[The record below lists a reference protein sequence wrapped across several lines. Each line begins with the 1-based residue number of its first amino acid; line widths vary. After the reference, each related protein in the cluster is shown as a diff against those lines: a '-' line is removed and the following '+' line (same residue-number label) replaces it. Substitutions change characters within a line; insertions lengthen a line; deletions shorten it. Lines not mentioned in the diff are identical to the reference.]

1 MSKRMFN
8 LLLAVLMVV
17 AVVFGPM
24 ANTVSAADEDA
35 NKWTLVEFTWEQLQ
49 YNKSI
54 AEEKA
59 YALVGSGKG
68 DDVFTEFAPD
78 EVFYSK
84 RFEAVLQELKAQA
97 NAEKQ
102 TAGISLVQ
110 IKGEP
115 AAFTFKTGSEN
126 EATFTKI
133 AFNGQEVAKVE
144 GDSAFIIAS
153 WSLDNYKAEP
163 AADDATLYLYHE
175 DGCMNGEGVKR
186 ELCNGCGLV
195 TVHEMLSFCGHSSC
209 VEAKHEPA
217 MCGEEGHKACYDRH
231 GYARCG
237 LKGHHVCTGVH
248 DNAACQVKNHYVCDG
263 KKHTACPGCGKLQ
276 CAKDFKASEH
286 KLAPCGGVYI
296 CSTGYKEADHK
307 MMDCGHYTCASG
319 DHTKD
324 DCGHYKC
331 IKGYKA
337 EEHDIA
343 ACGSYACKH
352 AGPHKLG
359 ACGAHY
365 TCVKSGSHEIAA
377 CGSYACMHTG
387 PHTVAACGHFACAAG
402 KHTLCSCGGFACSGD
417 HTGHTS

>member
-209 VEAKHEPA
+209 VDAKHEPA
-217 MCGEEGHKACYDRH
+217 MCGVDGHKACYGRH
-231 GYARCG
+231 GVARCG
-237 LKGHHVCTGVH
+237 LKGHHVCTGIH
-248 DNAACQVKNHYVCDG
+248 ADAACNTKKHYVCDG
-263 KKHTACPGCGKLQ
+263 RKHIPCPGCGMLQ
-276 CAKDFKASEH
+276 CDAKYKTSEH
-286 KLAPCGGVYI
+286 KAACGGHYV
-296 CSTGYKEADHK
+296 CSSGYKAEDHK
-307 MMDCGHYTCASG
+307 KLDCGHYACTSG

-324 DCGHYKC
+324 SCGHYKC

-337 EEHDIA
+337 DDHKKA
-343 ACGSYACKH
+343 ACGAYSCAH
-352 AGPHKLG
+352 SGPHVLG
-359 ACGAHY
+359 DCGAHY
-365 TCVKSGSHEIAA
+365 TCVVSGSHK
-377 CGSYACMHTG
+377 
-387 PHTVAACGHFACAAG
+387 VAACGAFACAHAG
-402 KHTLCSCGGFACSGD
+402 PHEICTGCGAFACLGS
-417 HTGHTS
+417 HTNCGES